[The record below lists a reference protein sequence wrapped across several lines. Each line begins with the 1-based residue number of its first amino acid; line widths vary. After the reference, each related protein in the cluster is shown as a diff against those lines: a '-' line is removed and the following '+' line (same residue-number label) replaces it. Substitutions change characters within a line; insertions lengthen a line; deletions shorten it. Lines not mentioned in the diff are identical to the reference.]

1 MFVELEEKNKLASD
15 QGLLNILR
23 LIEVAL
29 SDPQVAAD
37 YQLATHL
44 NKGAAAVKNGYLDSQ
59 CRNDYQQAINYFL
72 MVNGFKV
79 SPALIQL
86 MSL

>member
-44 NKGAAAVKNGYLDSQ
+44 NKGGSG
-59 CRNDYQQAINYFL
+59 C
-72 MVNGFKV
+72 
-79 SPALIQL
+79 
-86 MSL
+86 

>member
-1 MFVELEEKNKLASD
+1 MASD

-37 YQLATHL
+37 YQLAAHL
-44 NKGAAAVKNGYLDSQ
+44 NRGAAAVKRGYLDSQ

-72 MVNGFKV
+72 MVN
-79 SPALIQL
+79 ALRFHRP
-86 MSL
+86 

>member
-1 MFVELEEKNKLASD
+1 MMFVELEEKNKLASD

-44 NKGAAAVKNGYLDSQ
+44 NRGARLLKAGTWIVNAAMT
-59 CRNDYQQAINYFL
+59 IN
-72 MVNGFKV
+72 KR
-79 SPALIQL
+79 SII
-86 MSL
+86 S